1 MAEAGVLER
10 LADDVRESLDAALEG
25 HSIEVEIVQAGTV
38 RQVERGV
45 ARVSGLPNVGA
56 EELLL
61 IAGDIPAIA
70 FNLDRDEVGVVL
82 LGDSDAVEAGA
93 DVRATG
99 RLLDTPV
106 GEALKGRVLDAL
118 GRPLDGAGPIETDE
132 RWPVERDAP
141 AIVDRTPVTRPLQTG
156 IKIVDALFPI
166 GRGQRELIAGD
177 RQIGKTTI
185 AVDAM
190 INQPDDV
197 VSIYCAIGQRATGVA
212 RVIESL
218 RAGDAMARSIIVV
231 ASGESE
237 PGLQYL
243 TPYAAMT
250 MAEYFMARGTDV
262 LLVLDDLTR
271 HARAYREL
279 SLLLRRPPGR
289 EAYPGDIFY
298 LHSRLLERSASVRD
312 AGSITT
318 LPIVET
324 QAQDIAAYI
333 PTNLISITDGQL
345 YLSPVLMRRGALPA
359 IDVGRSVS
367 RVGGKA
373 QLAGFRAVAGDLR
386 LAYAQ
391 FEELESFSRF
401 ATRLDPQTRATI
413 ERGRRVR
420 EIFKQPEHR
429 PLSVAE
435 QVAVLRAVN
444 EGLFDPIELADVDD
458 AEHRVRRTV
467 THEAPGLCARIE
479 NGEAL
484 EQHEWETIDRLARS
498 ALERRAKEP
507 VNGDV

>member
-10 LADDVRESLDAALEG
+10 LADDVRGSLDTALE
-25 HSIEVEIVQAGTV
+25 HRVEVEIVQAGTV

-45 ARVSGLPNVGA
+45 ARVSGLPHVRA

-61 IAGDIPAIA
+61 LAGDVPGIA
-70 FNLDRDEVGVVL
+70 FNLDRDEIGVVL
-82 LGDSDAVEAGA
+82 LDDSDNVEAGA

-118 GRPLDGAGPIETDE
+118 GQPLDGAGSIETDE
-132 RWPVERDAP
+132 RWPIERDAP

-177 RQIGKTTI
+177 RQTGKTTI

-190 INQPDDV
+190 INQGDDV

-212 RVIESL
+212 RVIETL
-218 RAGDAMARSIIVV
+218 RAAGAMERSIIVV

-373 QLAGFRAVAGDLR
+373 QLPAFRAVAGDLR

-401 ATRLDPQTRATI
+401 ATRLDPETRAVI
-413 ERGRRVR
+413 DRGRRVR
-420 EIFKQPEHR
+420 EIFKQPEHQ
-429 PLSVAE
+429 PMSVAE
-435 QVAVLRAVN
+435 QVAVLHAVN
-444 EGLFDPIELADVDD
+444 QGVFDPVDLADVAD
-458 AEHRVRRTV
+458 AEQLVRSAMMRETP
-467 THEAPGLCARIE
+467 ELGARIQG
-479 NGEAL
+479 GESL
-484 EQHEWETIDRLARS
+484 GQHEWETIDRLSRS
-498 ALERRAKEP
+498 VIERYAGERAH
-507 VNGDV
+507 GDV